1 MVGDSA
7 YVRFPFSLFLIVFVM
22 PLLLP
27 GENDI
32 LQKRNI
38 MTTCKEFALD
48 DLMAIT
54 VIPVTDFNPAAV
66 PGGAPS
72 GINSWLL
79 TPVIPKDQFSP
90 TITSAVTIG
99 QQSATAGGTL
109 IPIMRGT
116 GKAKDDESDQTAGR
130 LHKVTVNCQIDDR
143 NPSVWT
149 NLLTLERTPS
159 HLLLSFRDQ
168 SRAFVQGSKDTYLCT
183 IDRDGAKA
191 SVQFRIECLM
201 GIQMLV

>member
-1 MVGDSA
+1 
-7 YVRFPFSLFLIVFVM
+7 M
-22 PLLLP
+22 P
-27 GENDI
+27 
-32 LQKRNI
+32 
-38 MTTCKEFALD
+38 TCKEFALD

-54 VIPVTDFNPAAV
+54 AIPVVDFNPAAV
-66 PGGAPS
+66 PDGSPS

-79 TPVIPKDQFSP
+79 TPVIPKAQFSP
-90 TITSAVTIG
+90 ALTHAITIG
-99 QQSATAGGTL
+99 QQPATTGGIL
-109 IPIMRGT
+109 IPIMRLT

-143 NPSVWT
+143 DPSAWT

-159 HLLLSFRDQ
+159 HLLLTFRDQ
-168 SRAFVQGSKDTYLCT
+168 SRAFVQASKDTYLCT
-183 IDRDGAKA
+183 VDRDGAKT